1 MKMEEQSQ
9 SRRAFL
15 SSGLMGIASVGFA
28 GTTPDLAAAEPVRQ
42 SGSGRPL
49 QRTLGRTGIELPVVS
64 IGAMNSDSPALYH
77 RAYEMGI
84 RHFDT
89 AEVYLQGKSEE
100 VLGRFIKEVGSR
112 DEICLATKIGWS
124 IRQVE
129 RSRFRSELERTFEGC
144 LNRLQTDYVDI
155 LYHHSRTDADGVND
169 EIAGEYFAELQQQ
182 GKIRFPGISTHSGQA
197 EVLNEMAKGDFW
209 AVALVAFNVTMAQN
223 QELLEAMSNA
233 AGKGIGIVAMKA
245 LGGGRRGP
253 DSAASAPDFNKTAM
267 LKWILNHEEVTT
279 VIPGMT
285 TFDQLDLD
293 WSVAPDLSY
302 TDEERRFLAQG
313 DRLGMLQFCQQC
325 QKCIPTCPKG
335 VDVPTLMRTY
345 MYASQYAN
353 FTHARMTLDGIPPRR
368 SLAACGSCTACT
380 ARCRNSID
388 IAGRIGTLKSIY
400 VA

>member
-1 MKMEEQSQ
+1 MPIEQQPQ
-9 SRRAFL
+9 SRRAFI
-15 SSGLMGIASVGFA
+15 SNSVAGIATIGLA
-28 GTTPDLAAAEPVRQ
+28 GATPAAAAAQPVRRKR
-42 SGSGRPL
+42 SAPPI
-49 QRTLGRTGIELPVVS
+49 QRTLGRTGVVLPVVS

-89 AEVYLQGKSEE
+89 AEVYLGGRSEE
-100 VLGRFIKEVGSR
+100 VLGRFIKELGIR
-112 DEICLATKIGWS
+112 DEVCLSTKIGWS
-124 IRQVE
+124 IRRVE

-155 LYHHSRTDADGVND
+155 LYHHSRSDAEGVND

-182 GKIRFPGISTHSGQA
+182 GRIRFPGISTHSGQA

-209 AVALVAFNVTMAQN
+209 AVAVIAFNVTMAQN
-223 QELLEAMSNA
+223 QKLLEAMRNA
-233 AGKGIGIVAMKA
+233 ASRGIGIIVMKA

-293 WSVAPDLSY
+293 WSVASNLAY
-302 TDEERRFLAQG
+302 TDEERSFLTQ
-313 DRLGMLQFCQQC
+313 RNLQGMLQFCQQC
-325 QKCIPTCPKG
+325 RECIPTCPKG

-345 MYASQYAN
+345 MYAAQYAN
-353 FTHARMTLDGIPPRR
+353 FTHARMTLDEIPARQ
-368 SLAACGSCTACT
+368 SIFACGSCAECT
-380 ARCRNSID
+380 VRCSNSINV
-388 IAGRIGTLKSIY
+388 AGRIDALRSMY
-400 VA
+400 MA

>member
-1 MKMEEQSQ
+1 MRIEEQSQ

-15 SSGLMGIASVGFA
+15 SSGLMGIASMGLA
-28 GTTPDLAAAEPVRQ
+28 GTTPEVAAAGPVRQ
-42 SGSGRPL
+42 SGLGQPL

-89 AEVYLQGKSEE
+89 AEVYLQGRSEE
-100 VLGRFIKEVGSR
+100 VLGTFIKEVGNR

-144 LNRLQTDYVDI
+144 LRRLQTDYVDI

-197 EVLNEMAKGDFW
+197 EVLDAMAQGDFW

-223 QELLEAMSNA
+223 RRLLDAMRNA
-233 AGKGIGIVAMKA
+233 AGKGVGIVAMKT

-253 DSAASAPDFNKTAM
+253 DSAADAPEFNKTAM
-267 LKWILNHEEVTT
+267 LKWVLSHEEVTT

-293 WSVAPDLSY
+293 WSVASNLAY
-302 TDEERRFLAQG
+302 TDDERRFLEQG
-313 DRLGMLQFCQQC
+313 DRLGMLRFCQQC
-325 QKCIPTCPKG
+325 QECVPTCPKG
-335 VDVPTLMRTY
+335 ADVPTLMRTY
-345 MYASQYAN
+345 MYAAQYAN
-353 FTHARMTLDGIPPRR
+353 FTHARMTLDGIPPSR
-368 SLAACGSCTACT
+368 SLAACGSCAACS